1 MDLLTLAIGIGLF
14 VSLAFA
20 EFFGIAA
27 GGLVVPGYIA
37 LQLHRPLNILMTLS
51 LGGLTFGFGRLVSG
65 VTILYGKRKTA
76 FLLLTGFL
84 LGALVQE
91 FLHRNHLV
99 FSAFSPTLS
108 DSEEARVV
116 GHIIPGLIA
125 LWMDRQGIWETICVL
140 LTGSVIVRL
149 ALIVILGGDFQP

>member
-1 MDLLTLAIGIGLF
+1 MMDLLTLAIGIGLF

-37 LQLHRPLNILMTLS
+37 LQLHHPLDILVTIG
-51 LGGLTFGFGRLVSG
+51 LGALTFGLGKLVSG

-76 FLLLTGFL
+76 FLLLAGFV
-84 LGALVQE
+84 LGALFQE
-91 FLHRNHLV
+91 FLRRNHFTSISIAPLH
-99 FSAFSPTLS
+99 FT
-108 DSEEARVV
+108 DEAKVV

-125 LWMDRQGIWETICVL
+125 LWMDRQGVWETVSVL
-140 LTGSVIVRL
+140 LTGAVIVRL
-149 ALIVILGGDFQP
+149 ALILMLGGEFQP